1 MTESLPTREYPGM
14 GLKLR
19 YWCPENMSRHLRD
32 KPTYPI
38 AAHTESCYLI
48 SPIIY
53 VREAAMMIVM
63 ETLTDKAEWH
73 KKVFDDVIVARWRK
87 EALAIPDEVFWD
99 QITSFKTQD
108 PADQSEENE
117 APELKPV
124 GIMSEKAFDWCVEEL
139 RAKARHFEETGV
151 VVTLDLGASVAKSDT
166 LVTPELHA
174 ELQASFAKL
183 KADQASTPDWHPKTD
198 EKVQNLVHPS
208 MYPLVYGRT
217 RVLRQEVVG
226 VADAIDLWAGKGDVL
241 PKCTGDPAADALP
254 FHSVRV
260 PSDFWSDTFQW
271 LPSNVAFH
279 DDGGIRFTSY
289 INNLHPQKYP
299 RIYRALERLIATS
312 IPLWEQCLTE
322 FTLGRKIDGPG
333 QRSARIPQ
341 QDKEQWDP
349 ANMEECADM
358 EVDPGLLEPGR
369 YKWQPEMEQKWRILR
384 KAVHPEPGSP
394 GEDSRSYQVPPKCR
408 LATKF
413 KDSGL
418 QVIVKMAS
426 IELTPDKP
434 VFPAGGWHVEGQMN
448 ECICA
453 TALYYLDSENI
464 TPSHLAF
471 RMETDTDDEIPYEQG
486 EFDWHEQVYG
496 TFVTDDPQ
504 SACLQNYGSVE
515 TKQGRLLAFPNVF
528 QHRVSSF
535 RLADPT
541 KPGHRRFV
549 ALWLVDPHKR
559 IISTANVPPQQR
571 SWWAESVL
579 GVSARARKEVAA
591 KFPPEVLRLVRRQ
604 AESAG
609 DKLSGKGV
617 GPGDEATTGPMA
629 PRLPEELVQMI
640 QDHSKNDDMLM
651 SEEEARK
658 HRLALMAERS
668 RYNTKANDLWNEVTY
683 NFCEH

>member
-358 EVDPGLLEPGR
+358 EVDPGLLEPG
-369 YKWQPEMEQKWRILR
+369 
-384 KAVHPEPGSP
+384 
-394 GEDSRSYQVPPKCR
+394 
-408 LATKF
+408 
-413 KDSGL
+413 
-418 QVIVKMAS
+418 
-426 IELTPDKP
+426 
-434 VFPAGGWHVEGQMN
+434 
-448 ECICA
+448 
-453 TALYYLDSENI
+453 
-464 TPSHLAF
+464 
-471 RMETDTDDEIPYEQG
+471 